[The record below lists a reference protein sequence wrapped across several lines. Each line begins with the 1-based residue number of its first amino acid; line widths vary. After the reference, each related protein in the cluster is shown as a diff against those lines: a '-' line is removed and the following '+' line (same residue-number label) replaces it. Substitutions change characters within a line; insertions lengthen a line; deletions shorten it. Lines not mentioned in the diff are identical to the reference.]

1 MKSLLYI
8 HVSAQPSRGKHGTQ
22 VASRGINTHIVYP
35 HQLPA
40 AGTTLRGA
48 GALLQVGAVI
58 VEEAEISILGAE
70 TTVSGVAAAVVG
82 VSVTRAAVRAH
93 TARSVIGVVDGC
105 GRLDSAG
112 WRR

>member
-1 MKSLLYI
+1 M
-8 HVSAQPSRGKHGTQ
+8 
-22 VASRGINTHIVYP
+22 
-35 HQLPA
+35 
-40 AGTTLRGA
+40 
-48 GALLQVGAVI
+48 LQVGAGI

-70 TTVSGVAAAVVG
+70 TTVSGVTAAVVG

-93 TARSVIGVVDGC
+93 TARSVVGVVDGC